1 MPDTLQELHLGVES
15 MSLLQRGKRETRHTD
30 VMFLT
35 SGRADGV
42 LWLGLPDNDETRRRV
57 VTGARTRIPSEE
69 NSCSSTP
76 SIVLSS
82 EWREV
87 QYRKMTGLLGEY

>member
-42 LWLGLPDNDETRRRV
+42 LWLGLPDNDKTRRRV
-57 VTGARTRIPSEE
+57 VTGARTRIPDDWCAHS
-69 NSCSSTP
+69 NP
-76 SIVLSS
+76 KR
-82 EWREV
+82 REF
-87 QYRKMTGLLGEY
+87 MLLDTVHCLE

>member
-15 MSLLQRGKRETRHTD
+15 MSLLWGYTYKQQRGKRETRHTD

-57 VTGARTRIPSEE
+57 
-69 NSCSSTP
+69 
-76 SIVLSS
+76 
-82 EWREV
+82 REF
-87 QYRKMTGLLGEY
+87 MLLDTVHCLE